1 MSWKHIVPHIENR
14 GGSGTATPEVLA
26 DQNGLAASETTRR
39 YDAVTQL
46 LSKLRGPS
54 SIMQGMRF
62 RLFRNATQRLR
73 YAGQELLLDPFFAPR
88 HSRPSYAGRSPNPLV
103 DLPCPPEEIMAGAE
117 LLIVS
122 HLHSDHFDPE
132 AQRLLPKDLPVL
144 CQPGDEGTIR
154 GLGFERVTPVADA
167 VAWQG
172 ITLTRTPGQH
182 GSGAELAE
190 MGQVSGFVFQAPG
203 EPTLYWTGDTIL
215 YEPVHRILERF
226 RPDVVFTH
234 SSGALWKGEGPIV
247 MDAAQTLAVCRAAP
261 ESRVV
266 AIHLD
271 SLDHG
276 EASREDLRAQAQ
288 AVGIP
293 DAQLLI
299 PADGESLEL

>member
-1 MSWKHIVPHIENR
+1 MR
-14 GGSGTATPEVLA
+14 L
-26 DQNGLAASETTRR
+26 R
-39 YDAVTQL
+39 L
-46 LSKLRGPS
+46 L
-54 SIMQGMRF
+54 
-62 RLFRNATQRLR
+62 RNATQRLR
-73 YAGQELLLDPFFAPR
+73 YAGRELLLDPYFAPK
-88 HSRPSYAGRSPNPLV
+88 HSRPSFAGRSPNPLV

-144 CQPGDEGTIR
+144 CQPGDEETIQ
-154 GLGFERVTPVADA
+154 GHGFERVTPVVDA
-167 VAWQG
+167 VTWNG

-182 GSGAELAE
+182 GSGPKELAE

-215 YEPVHRILERF
+215 YEPVRQTIERF
-226 RPDVVFTH
+226 RPDIIVTH

-247 MDAAQTLAVCRAAP
+247 MDAAQTLAVCQAAP
-261 ESRVV
+261 GSQIV

-276 EASREDLRAQAQ
+276 EVTREDLRAQAR
-288 AVGIP
+288 AAGIP
-293 DAQLLI
+293 DARLLI